1 MCYEKY
7 EWDDP
12 MSGEMLKYEKWCSNL
27 DQIGEVTVSRWV
39 RMCKMVSTLEMHHFA
54 DASSSEYATC
64 TYLRILYEDGDI
76 DVTFMLGKCRFV
88 PFKPVLSIPRLE
100 LIATVLSVQLATK
113 LRKELPQRYTEY
125 FWTDSTVVLGY
136 IKNTAARF
144 KIFVANRVQKIHDGS
159 SPEEWFHIDS
169 AKNPSDDGSRAVWSA
184 RWLKGPDFLKI
195 PELIT
200 EHINSAVAPD
210 DVEVKCLSSFGD
222 EHQVAVQMLHFA
234 KELGALSS
242 QNAVCRG
249 SPLFKLEVFLAE
261 DGLIRVGGRIRE
273 SSLSDDVKHPVVLPS
288 NHGLSRLI
296 IQHFHQG
303 RGITC
308 SEVRSH
314 GFWILSL
321 HRLVKKLIHSCA
333 ICSRLRGRPVKQK
346 MADLPEDKLFPCSP
360 FWFSGCDLF
369 GRYVKSGRR
378 ECKRYGV
385 MFTCLVSMAVHIEV
399 IHSLTTDSFLNA
411 FRRFVA
417 LRGSVAAD
425 SSLMWMNSYQ
435 LVCKR
440 IETQG
445 PCHRKCKFK

>member
-1 MCYEKY
+1 MNSVPIEDRAPVKESNLHKTLGILWNVETDKLHFPLDFDWSNRTRRGVLSILAKVYDPFGVISLLLHQARLLLHQMCYEKY

-12 MSGEMLKYEKWCSNL
+12 MSGEMLKKYEKWCSNL
-27 DQIGEVTVSRWV
+27 DQIGEVPVSRWV

-54 DASSSEYATC
+54 DASSFEYATC
-64 TYLRILYEDGDI
+64 SYLRILYEDGDI

-100 LIATVLSVQLATK
+100 LIAAVLSVQLATK

-222 EHQVAVQMLHFA
+222 EHQVAVQVNTFRNWFSTLKLWAWILRFTDNCRGIKRKANLRVEELEKSKINIIRMVQMLH
-234 KELGALSS
+234 L
-242 QNAVCRG
+242 R
-249 SPLFKLEVFLAE
+249 
-261 DGLIRVGGRIRE
+261 
-273 SSLSDDVKHPVVLPS
+273 
-288 NHGLSRLI
+288 
-296 IQHFHQG
+296 
-303 RGITC
+303 
-308 SEVRSH
+308 RS
-314 GFWILSL
+314 
-321 HRLVKKLIHSCA
+321 
-333 ICSRLRGRPVKQK
+333 
-346 MADLPEDKLFPCSP
+346 
-360 FWFSGCDLF
+360 
-369 GRYVKSGRR
+369 
-378 ECKRYGV
+378 
-385 MFTCLVSMAVHIEV
+385 
-399 IHSLTTDSFLNA
+399 
-411 FRRFVA
+411 
-417 LRGSVAAD
+417 
-425 SSLMWMNSYQ
+425 
-435 LVCKR
+435 
-440 IETQG
+440 
-445 PCHRKCKFK
+445 